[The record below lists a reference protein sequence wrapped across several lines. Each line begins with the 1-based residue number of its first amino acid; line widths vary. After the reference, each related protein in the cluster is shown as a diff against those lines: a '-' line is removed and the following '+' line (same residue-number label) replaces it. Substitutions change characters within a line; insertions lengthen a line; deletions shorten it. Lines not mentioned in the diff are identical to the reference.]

1 MAPPSL
7 IGFVSWEIDDAGS
20 NGHNSEARGRVLA
33 TDHGEYRRYLE
44 RAIVHLPMAFSISS
58 RYFSTQNKIYLIRS
72 GRVGIEDG
80 APTNNHADRSHD
92 TEARARWREERTT
105 FQRVYDVIS
114 GPAGYLTAKTIGERA
129 ECSTDGA
136 RTALSQLV
144 EMGIAE
150 RRGDRPVEYRRNE
163 SYFRWKRIEA
173 LARNRSTTD
182 LQEEVETLI
191 AEDRSLQERFGPPI
205 PMRSPQPDSRAVI
218 TTRSTS
224 SGTH

>member
-1 MAPPSL
+1 MEDEAP
-7 IGFVSWEIDDAGS
+7 
-20 NGHNSEARGRVLA
+20 
-33 TDHGEYRRYLE
+33 
-44 RAIVHLPMAFSISS
+44 M
-58 RYFSTQNKIYLIRS
+58 
-72 GRVGIEDG
+72 
-80 APTNNHADRSHD
+80 NNHADRSHD

-114 GPAGYLTAKTIGERA
+114 GPTEYLTAKTIGERA

-150 RRGDRPVEYRRNE
+150 RRGNRPVEYRRNE

-173 LARNRSTTD
+173 LARNWSTTD

-191 AEDRSLQERFGPPI
+191 AEDRSLQERFGAPDPDAI
-205 PMRSPQPDSRAVI
+205 SPARFEGIDHDEIHEQWDALTRWRSVREDIKLLQRALHRVEREGKGDI
-218 TTRSTS
+218 DESVS
-224 SGTH
+224 A